1 MFLHAAIIGLTEFRM
16 HIICTLINSE
26 HMAHIILN
34 IIWLYELNNNLLIGR
49 LKKNKNNLLKH
60 NYASYLST

>member
-16 HIICTLINSE
+16 PIICTLINSE
-26 HMAHIILN
+26 HMVHIILN

-49 LKKNKNNLLKH
+49 
-60 NYASYLST
+60 